1 MPTVADV
8 VDAVIAVDTH
18 ADTLAAALVA
28 PSGVLLGQCE
38 LPATGAGIEALIGWA
53 LAQAPGP
60 ELAFAIEGTRSYG
73 IGLARAVARL
83 GLPVIELER
92 PARAE
97 RRGRGKSDAID
108 AALGA
113 RKALG
118 LDAAALPTPRA
129 DGDREALRILLVA
142 RREMTTEKT
151 AKTNRLIALLR
162 TGTDADRALA
172 QPRLSDPALTRIARR
187 RGRPDDTREHAVRR
201 AEARRLALAVIEL
214 TRALAANKTELATI
228 VDQLAPGLRHRRG
241 IGPVSAAQAIVTFS
255 HRGRCRN
262 EAAYARLAGASPLE
276 ASSGRTTRHR
286 LNRGGDRALNR
297 ALHDIART
305 RMIHCPRTRDYVAR
319 RRAQGLSDREIRRCL
334 KRYIAREPFRALNA
348 NRTLDNQ

>member
-18 ADTLAAALVA
+18 ADTLAAALAA
-28 PSGVLLGQCE
+28 PSGVLLAQCE
-38 LPATGAGIEALIGWA
+38 QPATGAGIEELIGWA
-53 LAQAPGP
+53 LAQAPG
-60 ELAFAIEGTRSYG
+60 ARVVFAIEGTRSYG

-92 PARAE
+92 PARTE
-97 RRGRGKSDAID
+97 RRGRGKTDAID

-113 RKALG
+113 RKALS

-162 TGTDADRALA
+162 TGDEADRTLA
-172 QPRLSDPALTRIARR
+172 RTRWTEPALTRIARR
-187 RGRPDDTREHAVRR
+187 RARPGESREQVVRR
-201 AEARRLALAVIEL
+201 VEARRLALAVVDL
-214 TRALAANKTELATI
+214 TRALAANKTELAAI
-228 VDQLAPGLRHRRG
+228 VDQLAPGLRDRPG
-241 IGPVSAAQAIVTFS
+241 IGPVSAAQAIVSFS
-255 HRGRCRN
+255 HPGRCRN
-262 EAAYARLAGASPLE
+262 EAAFACLAGTSPLQ

-305 RMIHCPRTRDYVAR
+305 RMNFCPRTRAYVAR
-319 RRAQGLSDREIRRCL
+319 RRAEGLSDREIRRCL
-334 KRYIAREPFRALNA
+334 KRYIARELYRTLNA
-348 NRTLDNQ
+348 ATTLDNI